1 MVLLFLPS
9 YLSHF
14 PKLMKNKYRYKTL
27 KATGYAEYRERGSK
41 FLAHSFPIEMLK
53 DINIS
58 LDEIR
63 KSHGKASH
71 HSYAWRLGLEGLQ
84 FRANDDGEPSGTA
97 GKPILGQIDSAGIT
111 NALIIVTRYFGGTLL
126 GTSGLINAYRNAA
139 ALAIEN
145 AEIIDKEL
153 SDYYLF
159 YCNYNI
165 MPLIMDAAK
174 KYNLIIV
181 KQEFDL
187 ECKLTIQFPQSK
199 WKDKL
204 LEFISNALS
213 LRIDQV
219 EPEALLSHLKWEL
232 VGTW

>member
-1 MVLLFLPS
+1 MEF
-9 YLSHF
+9 
-14 PKLMKNKYRYKTL
+14 KDTYKTIAYPSEEIL
-27 KATGYAEYRERGSK
+27 FKEKNSKFFGYA
-41 FLAHSFPIEMLK
+41 FPINSEEQVKPL
-53 DINIS
+53 IEP
-58 LDEIR
+58 LR
-63 KSHGKASH
+63 KRHFNAVH
-71 HSYAWRLGLEGLQ
+71 FCYAYQIGTEKIT

-139 ALAIEN
+139 ALAIDN

-159 YCNYNI
+159 FCDYNK
-165 MPLIMDAAK
+165 MPSIMDAAK

-187 ECKLTIQFPQSK
+187 ECKITIQFPQSK

-204 LEFISNALS
+204 PEFVSNALA
-213 LRIDQV
+213 LRLDQV
-219 EPEALLSHLKWEL
+219 EPDALLPHLSWKL
-232 VGTW
+232 IGTW